1 MLVQYQKYYPAP
13 EQGSDTVPFRVN
25 AGSRSRGK
33 HLAMS
38 LYKLK
43 ASVTCLNI
51 IVSTAL
57 TTDHAAKHRM
67 AIYAISHV
75 AEVGTM

>member
-38 LYKLK
+38 LK